1 VSLDLLTFINIYYLF
16 TLLTLRK
23 NSPAKQIESQI
34 INAGSAGVKK
44 SWAVDKTWIKTESD
58 RVKYKKSFI
67 PHGGSP
73 EHH

>member
-1 VSLDLLTFINIYYLF
+1 MRISIIYNPLLRLVSLDLLTFINIYYLF

-44 SWAVDKTWIKTESD
+44 KL
-58 RVKYKKSFI
+58 
-67 PHGGSP
+67 GSG
-73 EHH
+73 